1 VAVTTPR
8 FVAVLSLC
16 GLLAACS
23 SGPPVLVPPPAPAA
37 SASAAPSPL
46 PAASELTLAFA
57 GDTHFYDRTAGLLK
71 NPSTAIGPFAS
82 QLQAA
87 DFAMVNLETAITDR
101 GTPEPKDFHFRTTP
115 AAYEALRAAG
125 IDLAS
130 IANNHGMD
138 YGRVGLTDTLTSAA
152 AAGFPLVGA
161 GNNIDEAYKPYFTT
175 VKGVRIGV
183 VAMNQVHDNKNEW
196 KPTATRSGIAYAFDV
211 ERSVKAVVDA
221 RAGADLVIAYLHY
234 GTQSATCPNP
244 EQKSIALALS
254 SAGADIIVG
263 THAHVLQGDGYLGKT
278 YVHYGLG
285 NFVWHSDFRGT
296 DTGLLT
302 MRVRPFAT
310 GAKVVERTFIP
321 GVTSSSTGG
330 VPKPAT
336 GDALKAVQGRIDAAR
351 RCTGLPQDP
360 PA

>member
-1 VAVTTPR
+1 MTTSRLVA
-8 FVAVLSLC
+8 ALSLC
-16 GLLAACS
+16 GLLAACGS
-23 SGPPVLVPPPAPAA
+23 DPPVMIPPPAPAT
-37 SASAAPSPL
+37 SAS
-46 PAASELTLAFA
+46 PAVVSELTLAFA
-57 GDTHFYDRTAGLLK
+57 GDTHFHDRTAGLLR
-71 NPSTAIGPFAS
+71 NPSTAIGPFSS

-101 GTPEPKDFHFRTTP
+101 GTPEPKDYHFRTTP
-115 AAYEALRAAG
+115 AAYEALKAAG

-138 YGRVGLTDTLTSAA
+138 YGRVGLSDTLSSAA
-152 AAGFPLVGA
+152 LAGFPLVGA

-196 KPTATRSGIAYAFDV
+196 KPLENRSGIAYAFDV
-211 ERSVKAVVDA
+211 ARSVQAVVDA

-244 EQKSIALALS
+244 EQKSIAAALS
-254 SAGADIIVG
+254 GAGADIIVG
-263 THAHVLQGDGYLGKT
+263 THAHVLQGDGYLGTT

-302 MRVRPFAT
+302 LRVRPFAP

-321 GVTSSSTGG
+321 GITSSGTGG
-330 VPKPAT
+330 VPRPAT
-336 GDALKAVQGRIDAAR
+336 GTALKAVQARIDAAR
-351 RCTGLPQDP
+351 ACTGLPSSP
-360 PA
+360 PG